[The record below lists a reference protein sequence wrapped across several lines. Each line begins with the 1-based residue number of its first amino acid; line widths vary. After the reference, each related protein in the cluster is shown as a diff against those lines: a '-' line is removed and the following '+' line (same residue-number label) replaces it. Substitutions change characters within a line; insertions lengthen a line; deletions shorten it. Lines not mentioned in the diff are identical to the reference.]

1 VADRSQRVQLLAHP
15 YTPGEWVWSISAEV
29 ALEAPATLVCR
40 YSLHGEVRRLVVPVA
55 RAGRRA
61 DGLWRHTC
69 FEVFAAADPA
79 AGYYEFNFSPS
90 LEWAAY
96 RFSEYR
102 EGMVP
107 ANLSR
112 APGLQARKTADR
124 LELTA
129 HVHLEG
135 LAELSSPQLLRLGLT
150 AVVEDDGG
158 SLSYWALRHAAG
170 NPDFHDPDSFAL
182 ELETS

>member
-1 VADRSQRVQLLAHP
+1 MQRAQLLAHP

-29 ALEAPATLVCR
+29 QLTEGADLVCR
-40 YSLHGEVRRLVVPVA
+40 YALHGDVSRLRVPVA
-55 RAGRRA
+55 RAGKRT
-61 DGLWRHTC
+61 DGLWQHTS
-69 FEVFAAADPA
+69 FEVFAAAADPT

-107 ANLSR
+107 ASLAR
-112 APGLQARKTADR
+112 APGLQARKSPDH

-129 HVHLEG
+129 TVHLDG
-135 LAELSSPQLLRLGLT
+135 LAGLSRVPLLRLGLT
-150 AVVEDDGG
+150 AVVEDDNG

-182 ELETS
+182 ELAST

>member
-1 VADRSQRVQLLAHP
+1 MSAAAQRALLLAHP

-29 ALEAPATLVCR
+29 QLEAPATLVCH
-40 YSLHGEVRRLVVPVA
+40 YSLHGEVSRLRVPVA
-55 RAGRRA
+55 RGGRRTE
-61 DGLWRHTC
+61 GLWRHTC
-69 FEVFAAADPA
+69 FEVFAATDPA

-102 EGMVP
+102 EGMTP
-107 ANLSR
+107 ANLAR
-112 APGLQARKTADR
+112 APGLQARKTPDR

-129 HVHLEG
+129 TVHLDG
-135 LAELSSPQLLRLGLT
+135 LTELARVPLLRLGLT

-158 SLSYWALRHAAG
+158 SLSYWALRHGAG
-170 NPDFHDPDSFAL
+170 NPDFHDPEAFAL
-182 ELETS
+182 ELRTS

>member
-1 VADRSQRVQLLAHP
+1 MTSGSQRTLLLPHP

-29 ALEAPATLVCR
+29 ELEAPATLVCR
-40 YSLHGEVRRLVVPVA
+40 YSLHGEVNRLRVPAA
-55 RAGRRA
+55 RTGRRA
-61 DGLWRHTC
+61 EGLWRHTC

-79 AGYYEFNFSPS
+79 GGYYEFNFSPA

-102 EGMVP
+102 EGMAP
-107 ANLSR
+107 ASLTR
-112 APGLQARKTADR
+112 APGLQARKTSDR

-129 HVHLEG
+129 HVYLDG
-135 LAELSSPQLLRLGLT
+135 LAELSSPPMLRLGLT

-182 ELETS
+182 ELETA